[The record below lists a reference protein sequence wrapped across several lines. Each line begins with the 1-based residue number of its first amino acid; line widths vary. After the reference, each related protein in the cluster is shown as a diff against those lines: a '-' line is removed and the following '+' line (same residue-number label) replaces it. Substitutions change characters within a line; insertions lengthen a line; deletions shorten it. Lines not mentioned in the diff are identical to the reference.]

1 MGPVTIIETE
11 KLEQIFASV
20 NQLQSTITEMYSELK
35 ESKKPFFSVA
45 EACEYLGK
53 ASTWVY
59 QNKAN
64 IGFSKL
70 GNDILFKRSDLD
82 DYIERSYYKRA

>member
-1 MGPVTIIETE
+1 MGPVTIIETALLD
-11 KLEQIFASV
+11 KIFASV
-20 NQLQSTITEMYSELK
+20 TSLDSKVTALYSELK
-35 ESKKPFFSVA
+35 ESKKQFLSVA

-59 QNKAN
+59 QHKAD
-64 IGFSKL
+64 IGFSKI
-70 GNDILFKRSDLD
+70 GNDILFKRTDLD

>member
-11 KLEQIFASV
+11 LLDKIFASV
-20 NQLQSTITEMYSELK
+20 SKLESRVTEMYSELK
-35 ESKKPFFSVA
+35 ESKKQFLSVS

-64 IGFSKL
+64 IGFSKI